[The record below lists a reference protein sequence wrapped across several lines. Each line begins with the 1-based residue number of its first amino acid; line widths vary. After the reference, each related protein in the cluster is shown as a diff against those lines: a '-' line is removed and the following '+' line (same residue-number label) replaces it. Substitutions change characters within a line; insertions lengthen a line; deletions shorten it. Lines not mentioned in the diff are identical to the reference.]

1 MSTLTIRNLWKSYGS
16 TPILERINLNLAD
29 GDFCAIV
36 GPSGAGKSTL
46 LRLLLGQETP
56 TRGSVR
62 IGDRPLPTE
71 PSADCGIVFQRYS
84 VFPHLNVIGNLLLAQ
99 EMACA
104 PLTGRLWGGRRQ
116 RSLEQARELLARVG
130 LDDAASRYPSEL
142 SGGMQQRL
150 ALAQALAREPRLLL
164 LDEPF
169 GALDPGT
176 RTQMQ
181 ELLRE
186 LWRVRRMTVFMVT
199 HDLSEAFSLATRL
212 VVLDR
217 PRTDPHDASAYGAT
231 ITNDIPL
238 TRPARSPAA
247 PRLPT
252 TGAMVAAGGGVM
264 PIRSG
269 VFQ

>member
-1 MSTLTIRNLWKSYGS
+1 MSTLTIRNLWKSYGT

-36 GPSGAGKSTL
+36 GPSGAGKSTF

-56 TRGSVR
+56 TRGSIL

-84 VFPHLNVIGNLLLAQ
+84 VFPHLNVVGNVLMAQ

-104 PLTGRLWGGRRQ
+104 PLTGRLWGGRRR

-130 LDDAASRYPSEL
+130 LVEAANRYPSEL

-150 ALAQALAREPRLLL
+150 ALAQAIAREPRLLL

-181 ELLRE
+181 DLLRE
-186 LWRVRRMTVFMVT
+186 LWRARRMTVFMVT

-217 PRTDPHDASAYGAT
+217 TRSDPHDASAYGAT
-231 ITNDIPL
+231 ISNDIPL
-238 TRPARSPAA
+238 ARPTQARPASDVNATPAFV
-247 PRLPT
+247 P
-252 TGAMVAAGGGVM
+252 AGGRVVPMRPGVA
-264 PIRSG
+264 
-269 VFQ
+269 Q